1 MRYNV
6 SLSVGMKCLKICLLI
21 IGSISAVV
29 FFVSGILAFI
39 STYFHS
45 LMYPFFN
52 YLNSIGITDSLILV
66 AGAISF
72 VIMLIS
78 FILYFKIKIS

>member
-1 MRYNV
+1 
-6 SLSVGMKCLKICLLI
+6 
-21 IGSISAVV
+21 
-29 FFVSGILAFI
+29 
-39 STYFHS
+39 
-45 LMYPFFN
+45 MYPFFN